1 MKAPRSSLAIATALV
16 IGFAGLA
23 AVSAP
28 ASAGPAVAPTIV
40 GGDNAPQGSWPSI
53 AVLAERRGSAE
64 NTAFCG
70 GTLVHPRWVL
80 TAAHCL
86 EGESARSMRVYL
98 GRTEL
103 SDTGGERI
111 RVRKL
116 VRHRWNKRTDR
127 NDIALVKLRQPS
139 SQPVMPMLTR
149 DQTSAYEAGFP
160 AQIAGWG
167 ATRPNG
173 RGAPDDLKQGDVQM
187 IAQRACNRAYG
198 GIKEKRQV
206 CAGLWP
212 SGSVDSCSG
221 DSGGPLTVTDNRG
234 QRLLAGVT
242 SFGGN
247 RCAAKRQPGVYT
259 KVAAYQR
266 WIERKLS

>member
-1 MKAPRSSLAIATALV
+1 MRSRSTIAVTTALV
-16 IGFAGLA
+16 VGFAGLA
-23 AVSAP
+23 AVTPP
-28 ASAGPAVAPTIV
+28 ATAGPAAAPAIV
-40 GGDNAPQGSWPSI
+40 GGNKAPEGSWPSI

-70 GTLVHPRWVL
+70 GTLIHPRWVI

-86 EGESARSMRVYL
+86 QGESARSMRIYL
-98 GRTEL
+98 GRTKL
-103 SDTGGERI
+103 SDSGGERI

-116 VRHRWNKRTDR
+116 VRHNWKPRNDR
-127 NDIALVKLRQPS
+127 NDIALVKLRNRS
-139 SQPVMPMLTR
+139 SQPVMPMLAR
-149 DQTSAYEAGFP
+149 DQGAAYEAGFP

-173 RGAPDDLKQGDVQM
+173 RGAPNRLKQADVQM
-187 IAQRACNRAYG
+187 IAHRACNSAYG

-212 SGSVDSCSG
+212 RGGVDSCSG
-221 DSGGPLTVTDNRG
+221 DSGGPLTVTNNRG
-234 QRLLAGVT
+234 QPLLAGIT

-266 WIERKLS
+266 WIERKIN